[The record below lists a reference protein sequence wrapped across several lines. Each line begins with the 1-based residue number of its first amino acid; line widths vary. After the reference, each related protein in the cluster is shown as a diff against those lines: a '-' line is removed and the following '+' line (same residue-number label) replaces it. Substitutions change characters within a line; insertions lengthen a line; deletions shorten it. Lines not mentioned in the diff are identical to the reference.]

1 MTTFVLRL
9 AALAF
14 TAVVLLAPT
23 ASPLQAQSTITVT
36 TGDDENN
43 TDGDCSLREAVA
55 AANSNSSVDDC
66 TAGSEDGDTIEFSST
81 AFVADQTITLTMGE
95 LSLIDDVTI
104 DGDASTAGSDL
115 AAITIDGNNNS
126 RIFNVDVDERIGSE
140 DKVSFVTLELTN
152 GNSSDN
158 SSNPDAGGAVDI
170 KSGDSVTFTDV
181 NVTNST
187 AGLNGGGIHAAG
199 GTTLT
204 VTTSDG
210 GTSTISGNEAEGG
223 DAGMGGGGVW
233 GAGATTISGDV
244 TIEDNTASGESGSG
258 GGVLNF
264 GGTLDI
270 MDATIQNNTANRAG
284 GGIENFDGDDDGDHT
299 ITVTNA
305 TITGNSV
312 DEDANPGNGGGLHS
326 GGGTVE
332 VTGGLINENVAVEG
346 GGLWTSGTL
355 TLSDGATVSA
365 DTATGDAADDGG
377 GGIYNMGGDVTL
389 SGDATSITGNVASGE
404 SGSGGGI
411 LNNGGIL
418 TVENAAFIG
427 NAANRAGGGI
437 EDAGGSDDDDTDVTL
452 TDATLNDNL
461 IGENA
466 NPGNGGGL
474 HSDGGDVEITGGTVN
489 GNTAVEGGGLWTSG
503 ALTVSG
509 STVDG
514 NEATG
519 DDGPGP
525 GRSDGGGG
533 IYLQGGNSSG
543 TITSDASVTNN
554 TASGESGSGGGIL
567 NNGGALTVENAALIG
582 NAANRA
588 GGGIED
594 AGGSDDDDTD
604 VTLTDATLNDNLIG
618 ENANPGNGGGL
629 HSDGGDVEITG
640 GTVNGNT
647 AVEGGGL
654 WTSGALTVSGSTV
667 DGNEATGDDG
677 PGPGRSDGGGGIYL
691 QGGNSS
697 GTITSDASVTNN
709 TASGESGS
717 GGGILNNGGALTVTD
732 SEVSGNAANRAG
744 GGIEDGGGTVTLT
757 NATVDANTIG
767 TANPGNGGGLHS
779 GGGDVTISGG
789 QFMNNTAVE
798 GGGLWTNGTII
809 VQDSLTV
816 ADNEATG
823 DAANQGGGGLYVHV
837 GGSATLDSASV
848 EGNVASGE
856 NGSGGGILVSD
867 NSTVT
872 LLGGAIS
879 DNMANRA
886 GGGLEVAD
894 SDTTDGPASITLM
907 RVTVRGDSTSM
918 EDANPGNGGGIHIGG
933 AGEAT
938 ISRSTFSANYAEE
951 GGGLWASGS
960 STLDVS
966 GSTVS
971 GNRAGGN
978 TGGGGGVYDNGGAT
992 ITITSSTVARN
1003 SALSEGGGL
1012 RSTGGSFAFGNTIV
1026 ADNNSGGQGPN
1037 CVGEFT
1043 SNDYNL
1049 IADASDCTINGD
1061 TGNNIT
1067 GQDAMLA
1074 VLAYN
1079 GGPTRTHRPM
1089 EDSPVID
1096 AGSNLGGSDVDQRG
1110 FERTLDTDDNANV
1123 DDGTDIGS
1131 VEFGADD
1138 TPIEDGPDALEG
1150 DFRLSKAYPN
1160 PTMGATRFE
1169 LAVGRTQHVTA
1180 RAYDVLGRR
1189 VATLHDGVLS
1199 SGGSKQLRLQAGEL
1213 AAGVYVVRVTGESF
1227 RATRKVTVTR

>member
-1 MTTFVLRL
+1 
-9 AALAF
+9 
-14 TAVVLLAPT
+14 
-23 ASPLQAQSTITVT
+23 
-36 TGDDENN
+36 
-43 TDGDCSLREAVA
+43 VA

-126 RIFNVDVDERIGSE
+126 RIFNVDVDESIGSE
-140 DKVSFVTLELTN
+140 DEVSFMTLELTN

-158 SSNPDAGGAVDI
+158 SSDPDAGGAVDI

-181 NVTNST
+181 DVTNST

-199 GTTLT
+199 NTTLT

-411 LNNGGIL
+411 LNNGGI
-418 TVENAAFIG
+418 
-427 NAANRAGGGI
+427 
-437 EDAGGSDDDDTDVTL
+437 
-452 TDATLNDNL
+452 
-461 IGENA
+461 
-466 NPGNGGGL
+466 
-474 HSDGGDVEITGGTVN
+474 
-489 GNTAVEGGGLWTSG
+489 
-503 ALTVSG
+503 
-509 STVDG
+509 
-514 NEATG
+514 
-519 DDGPGP
+519 
-525 GRSDGGGG
+525 
-533 IYLQGGNSSG
+533 
-543 TITSDASVTNN
+543 
-554 TASGESGSGGGIL
+554 
-567 NNGGALTVENAALIG
+567 LTVENAALIG

-856 NGSGGGILVSD
+856 SGSGGGILVSD

-872 LLGGAIS
+872 LLGGAIN

-1026 ADNNSGGQGPN
+1026 ADNNSGREGPN

-1110 FERTLDTDDNANV
+1110 FERTLDTDDNTNV

-1180 RAYDVLGRR
+1180 RAYDVLGRQ

>member
-1 MTTFVLRL
+1 
-9 AALAF
+9 
-14 TAVVLLAPT
+14 
-23 ASPLQAQSTITVT
+23 
-36 TGDDENN
+36 
-43 TDGDCSLREAVA
+43 VA
-55 AANSNSSVDDC
+55 AANSNSSVDGC

-81 AFVADQTITLTMGE
+81 TFVADQTITLTMGE
-95 LSLIDDVTI
+95 LSLTDDVTI

-115 AAITIDGNNNS
+115 VAITIDGDNNS
-126 RIFNVDVDERIGSE
+126 RIFNVDVDESIGSE
-140 DKVSFVTLELTN
+140 DEVSFMTLELTN

-158 SSNPDAGGAVDI
+158 SSDPDAGGAVDI

-181 NVTNST
+181 DVTNST

-199 GTTLT
+199 NTTLT

-567 NNGGALTVENAALIG
+567 NNGGALA
-582 NAANRA
+582 
-588 GGGIED
+588 
-594 AGGSDDDDTD
+594 
-604 VTLTDATLNDNLIG
+604 
-618 ENANPGNGGGL
+618 
-629 HSDGGDVEITG
+629 
-640 GTVNGNT
+640 
-647 AVEGGGL
+647 
-654 WTSGALTVSGSTV
+654 
-667 DGNEATGDDG
+667 
-677 PGPGRSDGGGGIYL
+677 
-691 QGGNSS
+691 
-697 GTITSDASVTNN
+697 
-709 TASGESGS
+709 
-717 GGGILNNGGALTVTD
+717 VTD

-856 NGSGGGILVSD
+856 SGSGGGILVSD

-872 LLGGAIS
+872 LLGGAVS

-1026 ADNNSGGQGPN
+1026 ADNNSGREGPN

-1074 VLAYN
+1074 VLAHN

-1089 EDSPVID
+1089 EDSPAID

-1110 FERTLDTDDNANV
+1110 FERTLDTDDNTNV